1 MIPSVIIR
9 KSNDGKWETFCVC
22 WGAHLAFRNNLTWTT
37 LLLWSYLSVA
47 GDNTITLIDFQVRV
61 TVWSSRL
68 GRRPMRSRSPIH
80 YRLLRHRRRRCLQ
93 DGWVRIS
100 RRATSYGFFSSRL
113 RQSKSLCSAVVTV
126 FQRKGEL
133 NYRKRQQ
140 NSVDLISVQR
150 NCHKVHFAIEWPLLQ
165 PSINMEPS
173 TSYSFHRN
181 EGKLHLQPIILWEF
195 WSPHLFVFVSVE
207 HPWVFFF
214 LSRKTSHRFLRVI
227 FLIL

>member
-1 MIPSVIIR
+1 MRDFLWLCCGDHPAL
-9 KSNDGKWETFCVC
+9 SNT
-22 WGAHLAFRNNLTWTT
+22 LTWTT
-37 LLLWSYLSVA
+37 HPLWSYPNTV
-47 GDNTITLIDFQVRV
+47 GDNTITLIDFQVWV

-93 DGWVRIS
+93 GGWVRIS

-140 NSVDLISVQR
+140 NSVDLNQR
-150 NCHKVHFAIEWPLLQ
+150 TKELPQSSFRNWMAAGTTIDQYGAFNFIFLSQERRQARPTAHHFV
-165 PSINMEPS
+165 
-173 TSYSFHRN
+173 
-181 EGKLHLQPIILWEF
+181 GILITAF
-195 WSPHLFVFVSVE
+195 FCFCFVWTPMGF
-207 HPWVFFF
+207 FFF
-214 LSRKTSHRFLRVI
+214 LPRKTSHRFFRVL
-227 FLIL
+227 FVIL

>member
-1 MIPSVIIR
+1 M
-9 KSNDGKWETFCVC
+9 W
-22 WGAHLAFRNNLTWTT
+22 
-37 LLLWSYLSVA
+37 
-47 GDNTITLIDFQVRV
+47 
-61 TVWSSRL
+61 
-68 GRRPMRSRSPIH
+68 SRSPIH

-100 RRATSYGFFSSRL
+100 RRATSYGFFSSRF

-150 NCHKVHFAIEWPLLQ
+150 NCLKVHFAIEWPLVQ

-173 TSYSFHRN
+173 TSYSFRRN
-181 EGKLHLQPIILWEF
+181 EGKVDLQPIILWEF
-195 WSPHLFVFVSVE
+195 WSPHFFVLVLFE

-214 LSRKTSHRFLRVI
+214 LSRKTSHRFFRGMFVI
-227 FLIL
+227 L